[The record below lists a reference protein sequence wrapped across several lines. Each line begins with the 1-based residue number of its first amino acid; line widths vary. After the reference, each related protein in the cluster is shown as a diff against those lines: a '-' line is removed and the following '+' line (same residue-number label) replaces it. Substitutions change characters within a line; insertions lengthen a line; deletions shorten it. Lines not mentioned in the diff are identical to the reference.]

1 MVPPSRLTVEVA
13 LPSRFRAVF
22 ILSSSLTPATGS
34 NQRDDKNQQ
43 EGDETEDLEGRE
55 IPSQHCK
62 QLVHVFLL
70 SCSGGIPPPPTIM
83 VSVGGL
89 TVNRLPVFSVAIQKV
104 NGDS

>member
-70 SCSGGIPPPPTIM
+70 SCSGGIPPYH
-83 VSVGGL
+83 
-89 TVNRLPVFSVAIQKV
+89 
-104 NGDS
+104 NGISRGFDGQPFTSLFRSDSEGKR